1 MRRTADDCWV
11 HSTCAFWHP
20 ELKFLDQN
28 VFNAARSAVHVSEKR
43 RALVCRV
50 CGPGSPRG
58 VFFGK
63 SRPFERRKAARPK
76 HRHPLKEVKEESTA
90 PSVNDTSL

>member
-28 VFNAARSAVHVSEKR
+28 VVNAARSAVHVSDKR
-43 RALVCRV
+43 RALMCRV
-50 CGPGSPRG
+50 CNTRNGACIQCAD
-58 VFFGK
+58 
-63 SRPFERRKAARPK
+63 AACRQSF
-76 HRHPLKEVKEESTA
+76 HVQVCLCDEVATMLA
-90 PSVNDTSL
+90 GW